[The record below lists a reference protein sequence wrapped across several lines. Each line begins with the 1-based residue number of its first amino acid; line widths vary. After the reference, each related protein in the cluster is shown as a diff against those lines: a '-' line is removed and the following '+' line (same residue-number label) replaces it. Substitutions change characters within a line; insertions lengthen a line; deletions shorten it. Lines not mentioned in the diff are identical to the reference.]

1 MLDFLIGNDFLS
13 TLIAF
18 AIVLIP
24 AVIVHELGHFL
35 AAKAAGITVLEFGI
49 GFPPRVMRLFTWGET
64 EFTLNWIPLGGFV
77 RPLGEDLVRP
87 LGDEATEQDRQQV
100 LAKHA
105 QEDTAPVSLSE
116 REALARRG
124 VYRTMSVNEARPFP
138 RMVFFVAGALANFIF
153 AFALF
158 AMIALIGIPSEV
170 GGRVGLLNIP
180 EDSALRAIGL
190 QNGDLI
196 ETINNRY
203 FVNSGEFVS
212 LLAELRGQEAVLRV
226 ARSDTGAP
234 RTVGPF
240 VVTDDLLNEVTVARN
255 YVLVTGVSEESPAE
269 NVLMVGDL
277 IVSVNGSSL
286 ASVTSPITALQEI
299 STLYAGEE
307 ITLSVLR
314 DGHIIDNIT
323 LTPRENPPANTGR
336 IGITIQL
343 GFANSNWLA
352 FTNGRIQVHNA
363 PQPLGMSLQYGINR
377 TAYILEQ
384 IAAFPARLVRGAT
397 VPEER
402 RIVSIVGVSQMG
414 GQFLQDSIEED
425 QPVVILDYIALISIA
440 LGITNLLPI
449 PALDGGRVLFVLI
462 EIIRGRPVS
471 PEREGMVH
479 LAGLV
484 FLLFLGMIVIINDL
498 ANPITSLLP

>member
-35 AAKAAGITVLEFGI
+35 AAKAVGITVLEFGV

-87 LGDEATEQDRQQV
+87 LGDEAIEQDRQQV

-105 QEDTAPVSLSE
+105 QEEDASDILSE
-116 REALARRG
+116 REALAKRG
-124 VYRTMSVNEARPFP
+124 VYRTMSVNEAKPFP
-138 RMVFFVAGALANFIF
+138 RMLFFVAGAIANFVLAF
-153 AFALF
+153 VLFAL
-158 AMIALIGIPSEV
+158 IALIGIPNEV

-180 EDSALRAIGL
+180 GDSELSAIGL

-196 ETINNRY
+196 EAINDQY
-203 FVNSGEFVS
+203 FVNAGEFISS
-212 LLAELRGQEAVLRV
+212 LSDLQEQEVVLRV
-226 ARSDTGAP
+226 ARADTG
-234 RTVGPF
+234 TVFNTEPF
-240 VVTDDLLNEVTVARN
+240 VVTADILSELTAAQN
-255 YVLVTGVSEESPAE
+255 YVLVTGVSEESPAQG
-269 NVLMVGDL
+269 VLLVGDL
-277 IVSVNGSSL
+277 ILSVNNTSL
-286 ASVTSPITALQEI
+286 SSVTSPITTLQEI
-299 STLYAGEE
+299 STIYAGEE
-307 ITLSVLR
+307 IILSVLR
-314 DGHIIDNIT
+314 NGQRVDNIG
-323 LTPRENPPANTGR
+323 LTPRENPPPNSGR

-343 GFANSNWLA
+343 GFANDSGLA
-352 FTNGRIQVHNA
+352 FTNGRIQVQNVS
-363 PQPLGMSLQYGINR
+363 QPLGSSLRYGLDR

-414 GQFLQDSIEED
+414 GQFLQDSIEDD

-449 PALDGGRVLFVLI
+449 PALDGGRILFVLI
-462 EIIRGRPVS
+462 EIIRGRPIS
-471 PEREGMVH
+471 PEREGLVH

-484 FLLFLGMIVIINDL
+484 FLLFIGMIVIINDL
-498 ANPITSLLP
+498 ANPITNLLP